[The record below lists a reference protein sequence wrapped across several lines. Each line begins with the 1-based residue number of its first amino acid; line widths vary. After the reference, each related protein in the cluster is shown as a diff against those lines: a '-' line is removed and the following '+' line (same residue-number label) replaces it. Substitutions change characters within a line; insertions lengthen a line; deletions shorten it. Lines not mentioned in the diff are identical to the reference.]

1 MQIYWEPD
9 IFFVP
14 NQSHDYIYI
23 SESEWKT
30 FFYREK
36 FDHVSHDADDNGE
49 NNEEIGKDLIYAIHF
64 AISQCWKIVINLN

>member
-1 MQIYWEPD
+1 MI
-9 IFFVP
+9 I
-14 NQSHDYIYI
+14 YIYL
-23 SESEWKT
+23 SLNEKL

-64 AISQCWKIVINLN
+64 AISQC